1 MGQEPRHDHRDMRA
15 FEGRTLGGTYLLR
28 THIGE
33 GNFGAVFLSEQ
44 RFLGVPVR
52 RVAVKLSKHVG
63 MDVDTARSVFADA
76 FLLAEAMD
84 AMTDAVARSHLVHV
98 YDVGLAHDADE
109 RGFLVMEFVEGTTL
123 QAQFRSYKRVPT
135 PLLVK
140 WIRQICVAMRGLH
153 ALASPVLHRDLKP
166 DNVLL
171 GLDRSVRVVDF
182 GLAAKLVNLG
192 YVPGV
197 AGTTAYMAPET
208 MKGASVPASDVYSIG
223 LMLYEGLT
231 GRLPYSHL
239 IPPRDLPDAL
249 HLDWLHDAR
258 RTLLVAPPSTVNAT
272 VPPRLDPVVLRCLAF
287 APHAR
292 FQNAGEL
299 LDALQTDA
307 SESSSGPDA
316 LGEGRRMRHDA
327 DPRGARDLLEHELN
341 GAPVPRDERFLL
353 LVELGGVLEDMDQH
367 GEAAGRLVEAWT
379 LTKDSTIL
387 RSRAERADLLVRI
400 AAAYRRAGNEY
411 QAGRYGAAAE
421 AERQGA
427 ART

>member
-1 MGQEPRHDHRDMRA
+1 MAQEPHHDHRDLHA
-15 FEGRTLGGTYLLR
+15 FEGRTLQGTYLLR
-28 THIGE
+28 THLGE

-84 AMTDAVARSHLVHV
+84 QMTDAEARSHLVHV
-98 YDVGLAHDADE
+98 YDVGLAKDADN

-123 QAQFRSYKRVPT
+123 QAQFRSYTRVPA

-140 WIRQICVAMRGLH
+140 WARQICLAMKGLH
-153 ALASPVLHRDLKP
+153 ALSPPVLHRDLKP

-192 YVPGV
+192 FVPGV

-208 MKGASVPASDVYSIG
+208 MRGASMPASDVYSIG

-231 GRLPYSHL
+231 GRLPFSHL
-239 IPPRDLPDAL
+239 IAPGDLPKEL

-258 RTLLVAPPSTVNAT
+258 RALVVAPPSTLNAT
-272 VPPRLDPVVLRCLAF
+272 VPRHLDPIVLRSLAF
-287 APHAR
+287 APHER

-299 LDALQTDA
+299 LEALTAGAPAA
-307 SESSSGPDA
+307 SAGSDA
-316 LGEGRRMRHDA
+316 LGEGQRLRRDA
-327 DPRGARDLLEHELN
+327 NPQGAREALERAL
-341 GAPVPRDERFLL
+341 GAAGVPRDERYAL
-353 LVELGGVLEDMDQH
+353 LVELGTVLDELGNHLD
-367 GEAAGRLVEAWT
+367 AAGRLAEAWNLARDT
-379 LTKDSTIL
+379 TVL
-387 RSRAERADLLVRI
+387 RSRAERAALLDRI
-400 AAAYRRAGNEY
+400 AETYRRAGNQY
-411 QAGRYGAAAE
+411 QALRYATAAD
-421 AERQGA
+421 AERQGI
-427 ART
+427 ARA